1 MKDKQNQAPGGTTRP
16 NQNEF
21 KGNSVSHAKPDD
33 GGLKSASKVPG
44 HNRGSQGKG

>member
-1 MKDKQNQAPGGTTRP
+1 MKDKQAPGGTVKP

-21 KGNSVSHAKPDD
+21 KANPVSHAKPDD
-33 GGLKSASKVPG
+33 SGLKPTSNVPG